1 MVRMDWSIL
10 SIPLF
15 LRTGHYG
22 GNAGCGQPV
31 PLAARCA
38 ADQAEVSRLQG
49 RVKQDRGP
57 FSRIELSGYHPFR
70 H

>member
-1 MVRMDWSIL
+1 ML

-15 LRTGHYG
+15 LRKGHYG
-22 GNAGCGQPV
+22 GNAGCGQPL

-38 ADQAEVSRLQG
+38 TDQAEVNRLQG

-57 FSRIELSGYHPFR
+57 FSRIELSACNPFR